1 MQEVFVI
8 SGACYDENN
17 GDVASYVAHVFDS
30 LEKATKALNEIADN
44 WVEDNYYEDMRD
56 EVEITKEEM
65 TVSIFV
71 SDGSYYEEINIIP
84 MKVE

>member
-8 SGACYDENN
+8 SGACYDDNS

-44 WVEDNYYEDMRD
+44 WIEDNYYEDRRD

>member
-8 SGACYDENN
+8 SGVCHDDNS

-44 WVEDNYYEDMRD
+44 WIEDNYYEDRRD
-56 EVEITKEEM
+56 EIEITKEEM